1 MEQQPTYA
9 VDGAIPQGGVAG
21 ADCAGPFGAVL
32 TEREGAARGDVG
44 EQAQSGAGESPVLH
58 VAGSQRVL
66 ALERSDDHDDAPIG
80 VFDSGFGGLTVV
92 REIVKALPNESVVYL
107 GDSARCPYG
116 PRTLEEVDGFV
127 QQIGRWLVGKQVK
140 LIVIACNTATAAGLK
155 HAQQTFDVPVIGV
168 VEPGARAAAHTT
180 VNRRV
185 GVIATKATI
194 ESGAYAKA
202 IRAIDA
208 GITVFSTATPRFVE
222 IAERGIRMAE
232 GPIES
237 YTSLAS
243 KVYIRPAFQEIAQD
257 YLDPLRRCGIDTLVL
272 GCTHYPLLKALIGGV
287 IGRNVTLIS
296 SAKEAAKDVKEILG
310 RKGACARDGHVA
322 SYEFFTTGRDVEEF
336 RSFGSR
342 VLRFPLENVSHV
354 DLPR

>member
-1 MEQQPTYA
+1 MRAGRYTVSMDEQTTQVPHNQKPGTSTDRSLA
-9 VDGAIPQGGVAG
+9 VDETSRLHIVGT
-21 ADCAGPFGAVL
+21 L
-32 TEREGAARGDVG
+32 RELDM
-44 EQAQSGAGESPVLH
+44 
-58 VAGSQRVL
+58 QR
-66 ALERSDDHDDAPIG
+66 DDSFDDAPIG

-92 REIVKALPNESVVYL
+92 REIVKALPDESVVYV

-116 PRTLEEVDGFV
+116 PRSLEEVDGFV
-127 QQIGRWLVGKQVK
+127 QQIGRWLVGRHVK
-140 LIVIACNTATAAGLK
+140 LIVIACNTATAAGLR
-155 HAQQTFDVPVIGV
+155 HAQKTFDIPVIGV

-287 IGRNVTLIS
+287 IGREVTLIS
-296 SAKEAAKDVKEILG
+296 SAKEAAKDVREILD
-310 RKGACARDGHVA
+310 RKGARASEGHA
-322 SYEFFTTGRDVEEF
+322 PRYEFYTTGRDVEEF

-354 DLPR
+354 DLPD